1 MARMQ
6 NLLQNELNQ
15 ISKMHNQSQDK
26 LERDAKMRRIKNHK
40 RMPKEELIIGL
51 LKSKRG
57 LAELFNNKL
66 DHSKISHI
74 RRVRNR
80 L

>member
-1 MARMQ
+1 
-6 NLLQNELNQ
+6 
-15 ISKMHNQSQDK
+15 MHSQSQDK
-26 LERDAKMRRIKNHK
+26 LECAAKMRRIKNRK

-51 LKSKRG
+51 LKSKPG
-57 LAELFNNKL
+57 LAELFDNKL

-74 RRVRNR
+74 RRVLNR